1 VRALGFA
8 SLVVVLSACQTAR
21 PVTGI
26 ERTGGIA
33 PTQVISAPSETD
45 VDAETIAREA
55 ISLFGE
61 DEPAAP
67 GAGAEVTW
75 DIDVRSYETHA
86 RVEYYIDRFQ
96 GPARERFAQQVS
108 RGTRYEPMIRE
119 RMRAAGL
126 PEDLIYIALIESGF
140 DQHAYSRAAAV
151 GMWQFMTTT
160 ARGVGLRVDWWV
172 DERRDPVRSTDAAIR
187 FLGQLRNQ
195 FGSLY
200 LAAAAYNGGPGRV
213 SRGLSRFADELGD
226 AEGDDR
232 FFALAEQQY
241 LHSETKDYVPKLIAA
256 ALVAKDPARYGLTV
270 ERLPPFAYDSV
281 RVGPETSLA
290 AIAGAAGATREQMLD
305 LNGHLLRGATPPRD
319 SSVVRLPVGTAA
331 AFANSFSDVPE
342 AERRAFRNITSKAG
356 ETHATIARRHGLSTA
371 QLESFNPGVRS
382 SRNGALVAG
391 QSLRIPAPGVVEF
404 ARSVPDPSIERY
416 GTTVRGARR
425 THVVRSGESL
435 GVIARR
441 YGTTVSALMRV
452 NGMRRDV
459 IFPGQVILID
469 GGAAPAPTR
478 SATAAASS
486 SPRPAASSAARTH
499 LVQPG
504 ETLTSIARKYGTT
517 IAEIRRLNGM
527 SGDRIRVGQRIRVA

>member
-1 VRALGFA
+1 VRAVALA
-8 SLVVVLSACQTAR
+8 SLVAVLSACQTAR

-26 ERTGGIA
+26 ERTGGST
-33 PTQVISAPSETD
+33 PTGVVAGPAEPE

-61 DEPAAP
+61 DEAEGPDVEE
-67 GAGAEVTW
+67 EVTW

-86 RVEYYIDRFQ
+86 RVEFYIDRFQ

-140 DQHAYSRAAAV
+140 DHHAYSRAAAV

-172 DERRDPVRSTDAAIR
+172 DERRDPVRSTDAAIK

-290 AIAGAAGATREQMLD
+290 AVARAAGATREQMLD

-319 SSVVRLPVGTAA
+319 SSIVRVPVGTADGFA
-331 AFANSFSDVPE
+331 SAFSAIPE
-342 AERRAFRNITSKAG
+342 TERRAFRTITSKAG
-356 ETHATIARRHGLSTA
+356 ETRAAVARRYDLSAA

-382 SRNGALVAG
+382 TRNGALVAG
-391 QSLRIPAPGVVEF
+391 QSLRIPTRGVVEF
-404 ARSVPDPSIERY
+404 ARTVPDPSIERY

-441 YGTTVSALMRV
+441 YGTTVSALMRA

-469 GGAAPAPTR
+469 GGTASAPRRAATP
-478 SATAAASS
+478 AASRAS
-486 SPRPAASSAARTH
+486 RPAASSSARTH
-499 LVQPG
+499 VVQSG
-504 ETLTSIARKYGTT
+504 ETLTSIARRYGTT
-517 IAEIRRLNGM
+517 IAEIKRLNGM
-527 SGDRIRVGQRIRVA
+527 TSDRIRAGQRIRVG